1 MTNKNRFQILIEFF
15 MLTIG
20 SIIAAF
26 AIEEFLVPNTI
37 LDGGVIGIGIM
48 INNLT
53 KLPLSML
60 TIILNI
66 PVLLFGLHK
75 LGKIFIIKAA
85 YCMIIFSLF
94 VSLFAPWTNGSH
106 NEPCRLFH

>member
-1 MTNKNRFQILIEFF
+1 MTNKLKILTEFL
-15 MLTIG
+15 MLSIG
-20 SIIAAF
+20 SVIAAF

-37 LDGGVIGIGIM
+37 LDGGIIGIGIM

-66 PVLLFGLHK
+66 PFLLIGLHK
-75 LGKIFIIKAA
+75 LGKIFICLL
-85 YCMIIFSLF
+85 YTSP
-94 VSLFAPWTNGSH
+94 SPRDT
-106 NEPCRLFH
+106 R

>member
-1 MTNKNRFQILIEFF
+1 

-66 PVLLFGLHK
+66 PFLLFGLHK
-75 LGKIFIIKAA
+75 LGKIFIIKSS
-85 YCMIIFSLF
+85 ILHDNIFSFCITLCSVDKWF
-94 VSLFAPWTNGSH
+94 S
-106 NEPCRLFH
+106 

>member
-66 PVLLFGLHK
+66 PFLLFGLHK

-94 VSLFAPWTNGSH
+94 VSLLAPWTNGSH

>member
-53 KLPLSML
+53 
-60 TIILNI
+60 
-66 PVLLFGLHK
+66 
-75 LGKIFIIKAA
+75 
-85 YCMIIFSLF
+85 
-94 VSLFAPWTNGSH
+94 
-106 NEPCRLFH
+106 

>member
-60 TIILNI
+60 TIIPNI
-66 PVLLFGLHK
+66 PFLLFGRSEEHTSELQ
-75 LGKIFIIKAA
+75 
-85 YCMIIFSLF
+85 
-94 VSLFAPWTNGSH
+94 
-106 NEPCRLFH
+106 

>member
-15 MLTIG
+15 MLPIG
-20 SIIAAF
+20 S
-26 AIEEFLVPNTI
+26 I

-66 PVLLFGLHK
+66 PFLLFGLHK

>member
-37 LDGGVIGIGIM
+37 LDGVISTDLDGA
-48 INNLT
+48 
-53 KLPLSML
+53 
-60 TIILNI
+60 
-66 PVLLFGLHK
+66 LFN
-75 LGKIFIIKAA
+75 
-85 YCMIIFSLF
+85 
-94 VSLFAPWTNGSH
+94 VN
-106 NEPCRLFH
+106 